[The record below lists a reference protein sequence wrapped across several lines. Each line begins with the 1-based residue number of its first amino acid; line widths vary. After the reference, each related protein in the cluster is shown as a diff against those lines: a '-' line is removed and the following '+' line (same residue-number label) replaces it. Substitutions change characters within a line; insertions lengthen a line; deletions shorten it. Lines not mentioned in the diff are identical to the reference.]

1 MGNILHGFRNIAR
14 LIFGKYKKQSFIN
27 SAIPEMAQNG
37 AILVARRDWRRFS
50 IGSTQLLD
58 MHH

>member
-1 MGNILHGFRNIAR
+1 MYGI
-14 LIFGKYKKQSFIN
+14 
-27 SAIPEMAQNG
+27 SAIPEEAQNG
-37 AILVARRDWRRFS
+37 AILVARRDWTRFS

>member
-1 MGNILHGFRNIAR
+1 MYGI
-14 LIFGKYKKQSFIN
+14 

-37 AILVARRDWRRFS
+37 AILVARRDWTGFS